1 MPSKVKK
8 VKAKCAEY
16 WRQADNWANANGY
29 GPLKKIIDQVHV
41 VQYGSKIICY
51 KEEDI
56 WINGWCNTDG
66 VNYAGTKGW
75 GICSESCKFLKLQYD
90 KEQNPDEFKE
100 VYSDSTQIIFSM
112 LFRFLH

>member
-1 MPSKVKK
+1 MKS
-8 VKAKCAEY
+8 ASE
-16 WRQADNWANANGY
+16 
-29 GPLKKIIDQVHV
+29 
-41 VQYGSKIICY
+41 KIICY

-90 KEQNPDEFKE
+90 KEQNPEEFKE
-100 VYSDSTQIIFSM
+100 VYSDSTQIIF
-112 LFRFLH
+112 FLCCFDFYIDFSYRYQQQRIMRQNLS

>member
-1 MPSKVKK
+1 MKS
-8 VKAKCAEY
+8 ASE
-16 WRQADNWANANGY
+16 
-29 GPLKKIIDQVHV
+29 
-41 VQYGSKIICY
+41 KIICY

-112 LFRFLH
+112 LFRFLHRFFIGTSNNVS